1 MRNAPRP
8 AEDHYTHV
16 IRGIDPIEDIDDFRP
31 ERGIHRIDLL
41 GSVDHD
47 SGNLVCQ
54 LYAGRLCIRSRYHPR
69 QQAHGN
75 VVTGAARTT
84 VGNYNNWY
92 QPECMPMQTM

>member
-1 MRNAPRP
+1 MLPGS

-54 LYAGRLCIRSRYHPR
+54 LYAEGFVFGHAIILDSKRMGTS
-69 QQAHGN
+69 
-75 VVTGAARTT
+75 
-84 VGNYNNWY
+84 
-92 QPECMPMQTM
+92 